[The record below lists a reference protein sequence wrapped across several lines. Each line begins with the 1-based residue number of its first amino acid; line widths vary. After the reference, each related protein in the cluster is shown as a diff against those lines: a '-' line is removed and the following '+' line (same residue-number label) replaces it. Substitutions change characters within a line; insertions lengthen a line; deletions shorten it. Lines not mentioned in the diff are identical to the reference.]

1 MKKHSL
7 WVEKYRPTVL
17 DTYLGNDDFIAGVK
31 EWIEK
36 NDFPNLLL
44 YGTAGVGKTTAAK
57 LLTVNLKCDF
67 I

>member
-36 NDFPNLLL
+36 NKN
-44 YGTAGVGKTTAAK
+44 G
-57 LLTVNLKCDF
+57 
-67 I
+67 